1 MVLRL
6 AGNTVAFLT
15 AIAAVLDNLAR
26 RIPGAGGIDP
36 ARPTCEGETYVSE
49 SEGLQAADGNWSS
62 LDRGL
67 ALKRRLREGGAVIGA
82 WLNLNDPA
90 AAEILARVG
99 FDFLLIDTEHGA
111 WDWVSLQ
118 TALMGFNGTATV
130 PFVRVAWNDH
140 VRIKQVLDMGA
151 EGILAPMVRTVAEC
165 RELVR
170 ACRYPPQ
177 GGRGF
182 GPRRASNYYRNIDQ
196 YLAVANEAIFVM
208 PQVEDIATLDFFD
221 DFLAVSG
228 IDAVAIGPNDLSGT
242 TGFFR
247 QHDHPA
253 NRRALDHIITRAR
266 VAGMPVCLGVNTRP
280 NEQRDLIGRGV
291 RILLATSDIEL
302 LAGGARQLLEAN
314 RAAMDR

>member
-1 MVLRL
+1 M
-6 AGNTVAFLT
+6 
-15 AIAAVLDNLAR
+15 
-26 RIPGAGGIDP
+26 
-36 ARPTCEGETYVSE
+36 SE
-49 SEGLQAADGNWSS
+49 AEGLQAAADNWGS

-67 ALKRRLREGGAVIGA
+67 ALKRKLRDGRAIIGA
-82 WLNLNDPA
+82 WLSLNDPV

-111 WDWVSLQ
+111 WDLVSLQ

-140 VRIKQVLDMGA
+140 VRIKQALDIGA

-170 ACRYPPQ
+170 SCRYPPQ

-196 YLAVANEAIFVM
+196 YVAVANDAIFVM
-208 PQVEDIATLDFFD
+208 PQVEDVATLDVFD
-221 DFLAVSG
+221 DFLAVPG
-228 IDAVAIGPNDLSGT
+228 IDGVAIGPSDLSGT

-247 QHDHPA
+247 QHDHPS
-253 NRRALDHIITRAR
+253 NIGALDQIITRAR
-266 VAGMPVCLGVNTRP
+266 TVGMPVCLGVNSKP
-280 NEQRDLIGRGV
+280 DEQRDLIARGV

-314 RAAMDR
+314 RAAIDQ